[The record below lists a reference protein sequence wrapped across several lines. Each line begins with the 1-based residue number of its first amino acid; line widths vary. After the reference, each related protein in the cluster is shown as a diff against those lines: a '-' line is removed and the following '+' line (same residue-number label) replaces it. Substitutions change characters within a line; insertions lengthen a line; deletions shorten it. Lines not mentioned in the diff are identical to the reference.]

1 MSAIFYCTN
10 IQGMDM
16 SDLLTEIKVEESD
29 TQADLAT
36 LSFTDSE
43 LVLQDILQEGL
54 SIQIDMGRADAHALL
69 FRGVIT
75 HVRPSLASEGEPKL
89 EVEAM
94 NSLIKLALQPKT
106 QHWQNTTVSQI
117 VRDIAQNN
125 ELRPGRIE
133 PEDDAAISERQPRHQ
148 QEETDLAFLFRLAQD
163 YGSRL
168 YIEYEDVADTLNFVA
183 TSKLLEDAPLNQP
196 LVFNDNVEDF
206 SASADSFAAV
216 AAPGLV
222 ITDPTTGEPDSV
234 ETAAAAPAEGR
245 HTPDANRIARLPE
258 GMARVAKFVAQTA
271 ANRERPEEARQ
282 SPARMLGNPSRPVT
296 DRSGTYGDRTRTL
309 GHRAEGRTTGNIWL
323 QPRRRVRFEGQG
335 GRWSG
340 VWYVAEVEHQLD
352 IAQRRYTTS
361 FTCTR

>member
-1 MSAIFYCTN
+1 
-10 IQGMDM
+10 M

-54 SIQIDMGRADAHALL
+54 SIQIDMGRAEAHALL

-75 HVRPSLASEGEPKL
+75 HVRPGLASEGQPKL

-94 NSLIKLALQPKT
+94 NSLIKLALRPRT
-106 QHWQNTTVSQI
+106 RTWQNTTVSQI
-117 VRDIAQNN
+117 VRDIAQSNQ
-125 ELRPGRIE
+125 LRPGRIE
-133 PEDDAAISERQPRHQ
+133 PEDDAEISERQPRHQ

-168 YIEYEDVADTLNFVA
+168 YIGYEDVADTLNFVA

-196 LVFNDNVEDF
+196 LVFNDNLEDF
-206 SASADSFAAV
+206 SASADSFAAD
-216 AAPGLV
+216 AAPALA

-234 ETAAAAPAEGR
+234 ETAAASAEER
-245 HTPDANRIARLPE
+245 HTPDADRIARLTE
-258 GMARVAKFVAQTA
+258 GGARVAQLVAQTA
-271 ANRERPEEARQ
+271 ASRERPEEVRQ
-282 SPARMLGNPSRPVT
+282 SPARLLGNPSRPAS
-296 DRSGTYGDRTRTL
+296 DRSGTYGDRTRNL
-309 GHRAEGRTTGNIWL
+309 GQRAEGRTTGNIWL
-323 QPRRRVRFEGQG
+323 QPRRRVRIEGYG

>member
-1 MSAIFYCTN
+1 MSAIFYCIN

-36 LSFTDSE
+36 LQFTDSE

-54 SIQIDMGRADAHALL
+54 SIEIDMGRADAHALL

-94 NSLIKLALQPKT
+94 NSLIKLALRPKT
-106 QHWQNTTVSQI
+106 RRWNTTVSQI
-117 VRDIAQNN
+117 VRNIAQDNG
-125 ELRPGRIE
+125 LRPGRIE
-133 PEDDAAISERQPRHQ
+133 PEDDADISERQPRHQ

-168 YIEYEDVADTLNFVA
+168 YIGYEDVADTLNFVA

-216 AAPGLV
+216 TAPSLV

-234 ETAAAAPAEGR
+234 ETAAVASAEGR
-245 HTPDANRIARLPE
+245 HTPDANRIARLTE
-258 GMARVAKFVAQTA
+258 GVARVTQMVALTA

-340 VWYVAEVEHQLD
+340 LWYVAEVEHQLD